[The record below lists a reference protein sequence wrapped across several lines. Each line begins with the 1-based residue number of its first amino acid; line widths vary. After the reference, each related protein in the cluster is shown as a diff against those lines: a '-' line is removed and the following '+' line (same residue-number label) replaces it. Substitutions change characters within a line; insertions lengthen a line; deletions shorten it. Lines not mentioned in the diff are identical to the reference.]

1 MSGPVLVLQRKSS
14 SSQLSIV
21 LFCAVSIY
29 PLLVGDI
36 FVELSMALRVE
47 PELLA
52 TFVTPRPAA
61 LIGIL
66 GTTIRG
72 PLLVVP
78 LVACPAASY
87 LMRISYLR
95 F

>member
-1 MSGPVLVLQRKSS
+1 
-14 SSQLSIV
+14 
-21 LFCAVSIY
+21 
-29 PLLVGDI
+29 
-36 FVELSMALRVE
+36 MALRVE

-52 TFVTPRPAA
+52 TFVTPRPAKFFISAA

-72 PLLVVP
+72 PLLEVP